1 MQYSRTALVFG
12 ATGLVGKELLYMLL
26 EHKSYL
32 LVKAVV
38 RKPLTIK
45 HPQLQ
50 QIVVDYTRLHEFT
63 HELNADDVFCCLGTT
78 IKDAGSQ
85 QAFRQV
91 DFDYVRAAAELSL
104 QAGSRHFYMV
114 SAMGADSGSTIFYN
128 RVKGEIEEAVSK
140 LKYNSIGVFRPS
152 LLLGHRPKLRVGE
165 FIAQKLLKPLSFLFA
180 GSMKKYRPIP
190 AHRVAK
196 AMLNKALEE
205 QPGFYTV
212 ENDQLFK
219 LSE

>member
-12 ATGLVGKELLYMLL
+12 ATGLVGKELLYLLL

-38 RKPLTIK
+38 RKPLAIK

-50 QIVVDYTRLHEFT
+50 QIVVDFTRLNEYT

-78 IKDAGSQ
+78 IKDAGLQ
-85 QAFRQV
+85 HAFRQV
-91 DFDYVRAAAELSL
+91 DYEYVLAAANLSL
-104 QAGSRHFYMV
+104 EAGSKHFYMV

-128 RVKGEIEEAVSK
+128 RVKGEIEAAVSK
-140 LKYNSIGVFRPS
+140 LKYSSIGVFRPS
-152 LLLGHRPKLRVGE
+152 LLLGHRTKLRVGE
-165 FIAQKLLKPLSFLFA
+165 LVAQKLLKPLAFLFA
-180 GSMKKYRPIP
+180 GSLKKYRPIP
-190 AHRVAK
+190 AQRVAK

-205 QPGFYTV
+205 QPGFYVV

-219 LSE
+219 HSE

>member
-50 QIVVDYTRLHEFT
+50 QIVVDYTRLHEFS

-91 DFDYVRAAAELSL
+91 DFDYVLAAAELS
-104 QAGSRHFYMV
+104 QKADSRHFYMV
-114 SAMGADSGSTIFYN
+114 SAMGADSASTIFYN
-128 RVKGEIEEAVSK
+128 RVKGEIEETVSK
-140 LKYNSIGVFRPS
+140 LKYYSIGVFRPS

-165 FIAQKLLKPLSFLFA
+165 FIAQKLLKPLAFLFA
-180 GSMKKYRPIP
+180 GSLKKYRPIP
-190 AHRVAK
+190 AQRVAK

-205 QPGFYTV
+205 QPGFYIV
-212 ENDQLFK
+212 ENDQLFE